1 MFQHN
6 QVCSRQDIPYS
17 CFRLLKIRLIR
28 GVLYK
33 KTTSVCAML
42 LLTTWCR

>member
-6 QVCSRQDIPYS
+6 QVCSRQDIPYF

-33 KTTSVCAML
+33 KNDFRLRYVVIDNMV
-42 LLTTWCR
+42 